1 MFSSCD
7 LDISDIS
14 GWTPAKGYLVSASCA
29 APAWESV
36 PSYSGFCR
44 KYFNNNNF

>member
-7 LDISDIS
+7 ISNVS
-14 GWTPAKGYLVSASCA
+14 GWAPAKGYLVSGA
-29 APAWESV
+29 APAWHSV

-44 KYFNNNNF
+44 KYGNNNNF

>member
-7 LDISDIS
+7 LDISTVS
-14 GWTPAKGYLVSASCA
+14 GWTHTNGYLVSGA
-29 APAWESV
+29 APAWHSV

-44 KYFNNNNF
+44 KYCSNNNNF